1 MKDIDVNK
9 IFEWTDVFYMPI
21 FTIKGQYN
29 VEITSSKL
37 GLWRNTDS
45 QGEGGALTAC
55 DDTVREPMIRASEPH
70 YAEIVKKPQITGERL
85 QVKSWCFF
93 GVIEARKH

>member
-37 GLWRNTDS
+37 GLWRNTDR
-45 QGEGGALTAC
+45 ERVEPRRRRRRGGCTNCL
-55 DDTVREPMIRASEPH
+55 
-70 YAEIVKKPQITGERL
+70 
-85 QVKSWCFF
+85 
-93 GVIEARKH
+93 

>member
-9 IFEWTDVFYMPI
+9 IFEWTHVFYMPI

-37 GLWRNTDS
+37 GLWRNTDR
-45 QGEGGALTAC
+45 ERVEPRRRRGG
-55 DDTVREPMIRASEPH
+55 
-70 YAEIVKKPQITGERL
+70 
-85 QVKSWCFF
+85 
-93 GVIEARKH
+93 

>member
-45 QGEGGALTAC
+45 QGESRAQEEEEEGGCTNCL
-55 DDTVREPMIRASEPH
+55 
-70 YAEIVKKPQITGERL
+70 
-85 QVKSWCFF
+85 
-93 GVIEARKH
+93 